1 MHKGEEMTLRHNINK
16 QKEGDFMMAL
26 AAQTS
31 ILSTVIV
38 ALVIIAIV
46 AWIIRGMI
54 QKKKR
59 SGTFIGCDCGCAN
72 CPHSSH
78 NPKNS
83 KSQSGC
89 GGCGGC

>member
-1 MHKGEEMTLRHNINK
+1 
-16 QKEGDFMMAL
+16 MMAL

-54 QKKKR
+54 QKEEKKWYIYR
-59 SGTFIGCDCGCAN
+59 M
-72 CPHSSH
+72 
-78 NPKNS
+78 
-83 KSQSGC
+83 
-89 GGCGGC
+89 

>member
-1 MHKGEEMTLRHNINK
+1 
-16 QKEGDFMMAL
+16 MMAL

-31 ILSTVIV
+31 ILSTMIV

-54 QKKKR
+54 QKKR

-72 CPHSSH
+72 CPHSCH

-83 KSQSGC
+83 NSQSGC

>member
-1 MHKGEEMTLRHNINK
+1 
-16 QKEGDFMMAL
+16 MMAL

-38 ALVIIAIV
+38 ALVIIA
-46 AWIIRGMI
+46 
-54 QKKKR
+54 KKR

-72 CPHSSH
+72 CPHSCH

-83 KSQSGC
+83 NSQSGC

>member
-1 MHKGEEMTLRHNINK
+1 
-16 QKEGDFMMAL
+16 MMAL

-59 SGTFIGCDCGCAN
+59 
-72 CPHSSH
+72 PL
-78 NPKNS
+78 PKR
-83 KSQSGC
+83 KKT
-89 GGCGGC
+89 

>member
-1 MHKGEEMTLRHNINK
+1 
-16 QKEGDFMMAL
+16 MMAL

-31 ILSTVIV
+31 ILSTMIV

-46 AWIIRGMI
+46 AWILRGMI
-54 QKKKR
+54 QKKNI
-59 SGTFIGCDCGCAN
+59 SVTFIGCDCGCAN
-72 CPHSSH
+72 CPHSCH

-83 KSQSGC
+83 NSQSGC